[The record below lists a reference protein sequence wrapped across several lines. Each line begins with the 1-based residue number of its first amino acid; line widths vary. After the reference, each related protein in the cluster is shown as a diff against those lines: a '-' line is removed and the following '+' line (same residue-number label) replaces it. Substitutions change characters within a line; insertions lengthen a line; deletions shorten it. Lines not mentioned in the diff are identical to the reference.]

1 MRITGGRAR
10 GIVLTIPRRGELRPA
25 TGFLRESVFS
35 SLGPRV
41 QGARVLDVFAG
52 TGAYGLE
59 AVSRGAVS
67 AVWVDANKAAV
78 EAIRINLAAVAKSM
92 GVADANTLGQAV
104 EGDAFVWQP
113 PPGSVFDLVF
123 VDPPYPLLP
132 DFGTQLLARA
142 AGWVAPGLEAR
153 LLLEA
158 HGAYEAVPPPGWVLA
173 RRLGKG
179 RRQPNSLI
187 FRREG

>member
-10 GIVLTIPRRGELRPA
+10 GIILQIPRHGELRPA
-25 TGFLRESVFS
+25 TGYLREAVFS
-35 SLGPRV
+35 SLAAWVP
-41 QGARVLDVFAG
+41 GARVLDLFAG

-59 AVSRGAVS
+59 AVSRGAAQ
-67 AVWVDANKAAV
+67 AVWVDANAAAV
-78 EAIRINLAAVAKSM
+78 DAIRLNLGAVAKSM
-92 GVADANTLGQAV
+92 GIADAKTLGQAM

-113 PPGSVFDLVF
+113 PPGMLFDLAF
-123 VDPPYPLLP
+123 VDPPYALLP
-132 DFGTQLLARA
+132 DFGAQLLGHA
-142 AGWVAPGLEAR
+142 AKWMAPGPEAR

-158 HGAYEAVPPPGWVLA
+158 PGAYEPVVLPGWTLA

>member
-10 GIVLTIPRRGELRPA
+10 GIVLNLPRRGTLRPA
-25 TGFLRESVFS
+25 TGYLREAVFS

-41 QGARVLDVFAG
+41 QGTRVLDLFAG

-59 AVSRGAVS
+59 AVSRGAS
-67 AVWVDANKAAV
+67 QCVWVDANASAV
-78 EAIRINLAAVAKSM
+78 EAIRANLVAVAKSM
-92 GVADANTLGQAV
+92 GVADAKTLGNVA
-104 EGDAFVWQP
+104 EGDVFAWQP
-113 PPGSVFDLVF
+113 TPGAGFDLAF
-123 VDPPYPLLP
+123 VDPPYALLP
-132 DFGTQLLARA
+132 DFGAQLLARTA
-142 AGWVAPGLEAR
+142 AWMAPGLEAR

-158 HGAYEAVPPPGWVLA
+158 PGAYEPVPPPGWVLA